1 MYPIYLDYLQGGST
15 YQLARGTDNVMY
27 ASRNGE
33 VYALSLSS
41 GQKTTDTYP
50 SITIGDPSD
59 PSDMSDW
66 YSKPC

>member
-1 MYPIYLDYLQGGST
+1 
-15 YQLARGTDNVMY
+15 MY

-33 VYALSLSS
+33 VYTLSLSS